1 VVAPPFL
8 RTYQSI
14 ASIKKVSQLH
24 VEVTPG
30 SWHQWRK
37 MKTAINGNSKVRKI
51 TIGRVLSLAA
61 VMAFTQSGMNM
72 AAAADAITSVSKA
85 DCSVTAGYTVTLG
98 GNFTSPI
105 FNVWANDVQIPAAD
119 WSQSATAVVVKIPAS
134 ATSTFMIRTYN
145 DGAVLEKEFTCTA
158 ATVIAPP
165 VTDAVDETEDGGLLP
180 DTATND
186 YNYLVAGLGL
196 ALVGARGL
204 LRRRSIKA

>member
-1 VVAPPFL
+1 ME
-8 RTYQSI
+8 
-14 ASIKKVSQLH
+14 K
-24 VEVTPG
+24 
-30 SWHQWRK
+30 K
-37 MKTAINGNSKVRKI
+37 MKTALNQKKSWKK
-51 TIGRVLSLAA
+51 TAYSSALLLAG
-61 VMAFTQSGMNM
+61 VMAFSQSSISI
-72 AAAADAITSVSKA
+72 ASADDAITSVSKA

-98 GNFTSPI
+98 GNFTSEI

-119 WSQSATAVVVKIPAS
+119 WSQSATAVIVKIPAS

-145 DGAVLEKEFTCTA
+145 GGPVLEKEFTCTA
-158 ATVIAPP
+158 ATVVAPP

-180 DTATND
+180 DTATNN

>member
-1 VVAPPFL
+1 ME
-8 RTYQSI
+8 
-14 ASIKKVSQLH
+14 K
-24 VEVTPG
+24 
-30 SWHQWRK
+30 K
-37 MKTAINGNSKVRKI
+37 MKTALNLKKSWKK
-51 TIGRVLSLAA
+51 TAYSSALLLAG
-61 VMAFTQSGMNM
+61 VMAFSQSSISI
-72 AAAADAITSVSKA
+72 ASADDAITSVSKA

-98 GNFTSPI
+98 GNFDSPI
-105 FNVWANDVQIPAAD
+105 LNVWVQGQTFDIQIPGTD
-119 WSQSATAVVVKIPAS
+119 WTQTPTSVVVKIPAS
-134 ATSTFMIRTYN
+134 ASSTFMIRTYN
-145 DGAVLEKEFTCTA
+145 GGAVLEKEFTCTA

>member
-1 VVAPPFL
+1 MKTVLNQKKSWKKTAYSSALLLAGVMAFS
-8 RTYQSI
+8 QSSISI
-14 ASIKKVSQLH
+14 AS
-24 VEVTPG
+24 
-30 SWHQWRK
+30 
-37 MKTAINGNSKVRKI
+37 AD
-51 TIGRVLSLAA
+51 
-61 VMAFTQSGMNM
+61 
-72 AAAADAITSVSKA
+72 DAITSVSKA

-98 GNFTSPI
+98 GNFTSEI

-145 DGAVLEKEFTCTA
+145 GGAVLEKEFTCTA

-165 VTDAVDETEDGGLLP
+165 ITDDVTDAVDETEDGGLLP
-180 DTATND
+180 DTATNN